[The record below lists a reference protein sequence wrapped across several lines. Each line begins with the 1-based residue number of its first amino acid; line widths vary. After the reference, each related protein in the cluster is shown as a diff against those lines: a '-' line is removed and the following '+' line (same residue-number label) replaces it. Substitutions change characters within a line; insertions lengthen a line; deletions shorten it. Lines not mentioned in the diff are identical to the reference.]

1 MMMMILVIIIII
13 IIIIMVFTKTI
24 FMHQKLTS
32 SPIRALQFPS

>member
-13 IIIIMVFTKTI
+13 IIIMVFTKSI

-32 SPIRALQFPS
+32 SPIRALQFLS

>member
-1 MMMMILVIIIII
+1 MMMMILVIII

-32 SPIRALQFPS
+32 SPIRALQFLS